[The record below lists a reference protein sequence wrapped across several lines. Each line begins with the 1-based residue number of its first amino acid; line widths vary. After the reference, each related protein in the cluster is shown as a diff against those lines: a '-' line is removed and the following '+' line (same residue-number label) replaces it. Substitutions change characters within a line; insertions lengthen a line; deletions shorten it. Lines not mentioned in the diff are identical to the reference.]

1 MTPFTI
7 DQLEERYGPASS
19 APDIDRVTYARRSD
33 GSVAHSYCF
42 DCARDG
48 SGKPTVEYV
57 DAMNLIIVQFEPVTK
72 SITSRPVQAADF
84 ADEINMVIRGCDG
97 SEKAAV
103 AEPATILGYE
113 VIKVTDVDKFGAECD
128 GLRPV

>member
-1 MTPFTI
+1 MSFSKGFRISADTVIAFLLCLALGRLVGDIATPPGSNGAGVTPFTI

-57 DAMNLIIVQFEPVTK
+57 DAINLITSVRVRPYQKPLTIDK
-72 SITSRPVQAADF
+72 SVGCEEFWLAA
-84 ADEINMVIRGCDG
+84 I
-97 SEKAAV
+97 
-103 AEPATILGYE
+103 
-113 VIKVTDVDKFGAECD
+113 
-128 GLRPV
+128 